1 MTAGDLRSHWPVC
14 RPVAYTCETKLRGY
28 CAVAVPVAL
37 PQSWTV
43 FVFFSAAAF
52 FGLLVSAVVSLLIMF
67 PVSAGSRP
75 ATGHAD
81 VVVDN

>member
-1 MTAGDLRSHWPVC
+1 MAVC
-14 RPVAYTCETKLRGY
+14 RPVAYTCETKLRGC
-28 CAVAVPVAL
+28 CAVVAPAAL
-37 PQSWTV
+37 LQSWT
-43 FVFFSAAAF
+43 FISASAFS
-52 FGLLVSAVVSLLIMF
+52 GLLVSAVVSLLIMF

>member
-1 MTAGDLRSHWPVC
+1 MRS
-14 RPVAYTCETKLRGY
+14 LL
-28 CAVAVPVAL
+28 L
-37 PQSWTV
+37 PHCYNPEL
-43 FVFFSAAAF
+43 FSASAF
-52 FGLLVSAVVSLLIMF
+52 SGLLVSAVVSLLIMF